1 MANGVRTSFRCIG
14 VQRHRFA
21 ISEEDLQ
28 AADTSITG
36 KPCTVPPEF
45 AAVAE
50 HICREESRSQ
60 PSTAVEAKDLYLRLV
75 QELVVWQYM

>member
-1 MANGVRTSFRCIG
+1 M
-14 VQRHRFA
+14 
-21 ISEEDLQ
+21 
-28 AADTSITG
+28 
-36 KPCTVPPEF
+36 PPEF

-75 QELVVWQYM
+75 QELDSQCSLAVHVVQWEMLHMLIPDRSLCAFTCQLQTLLWFNMGLS